1 MILQSLVRLYET
13 LQEQGRI
20 VSEGWSPAKVTDAIQ
35 LDRQGQFLGVISVR
49 KNETRG
55 KKEVEIP
62 SVMTVPLQHKKT
74 VNVCANFLC
83 DSSSYFLCMDNK
95 GKPKRTEDCFLSAK
109 ALHHAVLD
117 GCSDPYAK
125 ALLNFFDTWNAE
137 KAETD
142 LTAAENQDEIIQ
154 AGSMVFQIEGQY
166 LHKRQAFIKA
176 WNDYLQKENS
186 SGNMAQGQCLVTGEQ
201 DQPIALLHP
210 SIKGVRGAQSSGASL
225 VSFNAPAYE
234 SYGNEGGQ
242 GLNAPVSEYA
252 AFAYGAALNALLAD
266 REHTQLIGDA
276 TTVYWSEHAQTV
288 CQDLV
293 SSAINGMDNSMDEET
308 LDNVIRHM
316 RDGTALDIQGIVVRP
331 DEPFYI
337 LGLAPNAARLSVR
350 FFLRSTFGQTLLHL
364 SEHQKR
370 MEIIR
375 PSWEKRSMIPLWLLL
390 KKTANSHSQ
399 DNAASPLM
407 AGSLFRAI
415 LADQPYPEALFQNL
429 MLRIFSEQDEY
440 NEKGTR
446 ISEKI
451 GSVRAAGLKAYLL
464 KNHSNRWEGK
474 ITMNVNDNCRDM
486 AYVLGR
492 LFSVLENVQQ
502 NANPGINATIK
513 DRYFNS
519 ACATP
524 ASVFPILLKLAN
536 SHLAKIDTPF
546 QIAFNKKIGHLL
558 SLIVMPD
565 EGSPIPN
572 RLSLEEQGAFVLGYY
587 QETQDRYTKKGE
599 KEND

>member
-13 LQEQGRI
+13 LQKQGKI
-20 VSEGWSPAKVTDAIQ
+20 VGEGWSSAKVTDAIQ
-35 LDRQGQFLGVISVR
+35 IDGHGRFQGIISVR
-49 KNETRG
+49 KNAMRG
-55 KKEVEIP
+55 KKEIELP
-62 SVMTVPLQHKKT
+62 AVMTVPLQHKKA

-83 DSSSYFLCMDNK
+83 DSSSYLLCMDDK
-95 GKPKRTEDCFLSAK
+95 GKQKRTEKCFLA
-109 ALHHAVLD
+109 ARTLHHDVLD
-117 GCSDPYAK
+117 ECHDPYAE
-125 ALLNFFDTWNAE
+125 ALLLFFDTWNAE
-137 KAETD
+137 AARQNPV
-142 LTAAENQDEIIQ
+142 AAENYDEIMQ
-154 AGSMVFQIEGQY
+154 AGSLVFQINGQY
-166 LHKRQAFIKA
+166 AHEWPAFKKA
-176 WNDYLQKENS
+176 WDDYLQRKSHE
-186 SGNMAQGQCLVTGEQ
+186 GNPVREQCLVTGKEN
-201 DQPIALLHP
+201 QPIALLHP

-234 SYGNEGGQ
+234 SYGHKGEQ

-252 AFAYGAALNALLAD
+252 AFAYGAALNALLLD

-288 CQDLV
+288 CQNII
-293 SSAINGMDNSMDEET
+293 SAAINGMDDSMDDRT
-308 LDNVIRHM
+308 LNNVMEHM
-316 RDGTALDIQGIVVRP
+316 KEGVALEIQGVIIRP

-350 FFLRSTFGQTLLHL
+350 FFLRSTFGQALMHL
-364 SEHQKR
+364 GEHQQR
-370 MEIIR
+370 MEIVR
-375 PSWEKRSMIPLWLLL
+375 PSWEKRSIIPLWLLL

-407 AGSLFRAI
+407 AGALFQSI
-415 LADQPYPEALFQNL
+415 LTGRIYPEALFQNL

-440 NEKGTR
+440 SEKGTR

-464 KNHSNRWEGK
+464 KNHPSRWEGK
-474 ITMNVNDNCRDM
+474 IFMNVNDNCREM
-486 AYVLGR
+486 AYILGR

-502 NANPGINATIK
+502 SANPGINATIK

-524 ASVFPILLKLAN
+524 ASVFPVLLKLAN
-536 SHLAKIDTPF
+536 SHLAKLETPF
-546 QIAFNKKIGHLL
+546 QVVFNKKIRHLL
-558 SLIVMPD
+558 SLIIMPD
-565 EGSPIPN
+565 EGVPIPN
-572 RLSLEEQGAFVLGYY
+572 RLSLEEQSAFVLGYY